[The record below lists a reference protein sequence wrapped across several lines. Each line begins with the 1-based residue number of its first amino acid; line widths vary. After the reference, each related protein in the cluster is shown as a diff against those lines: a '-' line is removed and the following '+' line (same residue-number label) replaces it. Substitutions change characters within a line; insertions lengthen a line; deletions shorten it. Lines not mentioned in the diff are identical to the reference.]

1 MEWPFL
7 TSKLS
12 LSRELGGCGKG
23 TGLACGMSAE
33 KGWEFIPSSC
43 IPDISFRCTFDISK
57 VWPRLWYNTFLIL
70 FPTFHEFSAK
80 NWKKSFVISM
90 PRLCYIVFFLHWF
103 CSWLFMKFYKKLE
116 EIFCGI
122 SMPRLWYNV
131 FFLHWF
137 CSWHFMKIHQ
147 NTGRNLICIP
157 MARLWCNIFSL
168 HRFCSWPFMKNQ
180 QKYWKKS

>member
-80 NWKKSFVISM
+80 
-90 PRLCYIVFFLHWF
+90 
-103 CSWLFMKFYKKLE
+103 KLE
-116 EIFCGI
+116 EIICHFNAKTVLHC
-122 SMPRLWYNV
+122 
-131 FFLHWF
+131 FLLSLILF
-137 CSWHFMKIHQ
+137 LTFYEVLQKI
-147 NTGRNLICIP
+147 GRNLLRHFNAQTVIQCFLLTLILFLTFHEDSP
-157 MARLWCNIFSL
+157 K
-168 HRFCSWPFMKNQ
+168 HR
-180 QKYWKKS
+180 KKSYMHSNGKTVMQHFLFT